1 MRELSNAGDRVPGS
15 DELPSDQAPECAG
28 GVGNQDVHLG
38 SPPQPSA
45 LNNRQVGIG
54 YATVTQDRRR

>member
-1 MRELSNAGDRVPGS
+1 MASVTRMCTWA
-15 DELPSDQAPECAG
+15 
-28 GVGNQDVHLG
+28 HL
-38 SPPQPSA
+38 PQPSA